1 MNERNGVFIMRNKLI
16 DMVREILAIENDL
29 PYRFDF
35 TKENPSFDD
44 FDLEIF
50 DQTWSS
56 TALGFGGIGGQAITT
71 ARTYVF
77 LPVTCEQKCF
87 VYFAGKFAYA
97 IPWSEKFL
105 ADVRSRNVASVCG
118 SAKYLRE

>member
-1 MNERNGVFIMRNKLI
+1 MSNKLI
-16 DMVREILAIENDL
+16 GIVREIFAIESDL
-29 PYRFDF
+29 PHRFDY
-35 TKENPSFDD
+35 TNGCPSFDD
-44 FDLEIF
+44 FDIEIF

-77 LPVTCEQKCF
+77 LPVTCNQKCF
-87 VYFAGKFAYA
+87 VYFAGQFAYA
-97 IPWSEKFL
+97 VPWSEKFF
-105 ADVRSRNVASVCG
+105 ADVKSRNVASVRG